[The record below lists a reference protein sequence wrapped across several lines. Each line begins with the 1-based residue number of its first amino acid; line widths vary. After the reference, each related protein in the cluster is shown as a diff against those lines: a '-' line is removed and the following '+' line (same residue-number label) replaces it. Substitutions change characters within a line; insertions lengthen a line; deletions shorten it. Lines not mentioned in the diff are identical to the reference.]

1 MRHMSLKWIDMN
13 LKQHCLAAIACAAVC
28 LVHSSVCAAQTP
40 EQQKMW
46 DAQRAQAQA
55 DAKVKADKLAAQRA
69 ARKADPMAWVR
80 TLNPL
85 TAGGWQFRSVASD
98 GSWASFGTEH
108 QLKRSGHLV
117 TAWLRQEYPEPQ
129 RSNSGGVYLSYVEKI
144 QYDCANE
151 RARALL
157 IIYYSD
163 NNITGSEESD
173 ATDVKQAVWVP
184 IVPGTPGESIYQ
196 WACAAGNA
204 KTHS

>member
-1 MRHMSLKWIDMN
+1 MQFMMLN
-13 LKQHCLAAIACAAVC
+13 V
-28 LVHSSVCAAQTP
+28 SSVFGGTLTAACLLLGGTCVAQTP

-55 DAKVKADKLAAQRA
+55 DQKAKTENLAAQRA
-69 ARKADPMAWVR
+69 ARKADPMAWVHS
-80 TLNPL
+80 LNPL
-85 TAGGWQFRSVASD
+85 GAGGWQFRSVAPD
-98 GSWASFGTEH
+98 GSWASFSTEH

-117 TAWLRQEYPEPQ
+117 TAWLRQEYPEAQ
-129 RSNSGGVYLSYVEKI
+129 RSNSGNIYLSYVEKI

-157 IIYYSD
+157 IIYYSE

-184 IVPGTPGESIYQ
+184 IVPGTPSESIYQ
-196 WACAAGNA
+196 WACDAGNA
-204 KTHS
+204 KSK

>member
-1 MRHMSLKWIDMN
+1 MN
-13 LKQHCLAAIACAAVC
+13 SNYRRLIAGTVAAGACLLLGA
-28 LVHSSVCAAQTP
+28 VCAAQTP

-55 DAKVKADKLAAQRA
+55 GEKVRAEKLAAQRA

-85 TAGGWQFRSVASD
+85 AAGGWQFRSVAPD
-98 GSWASFGTEH
+98 GSWASFSTEH

-117 TAWLRQEYPEPQ
+117 TAWLREEYPEPQ

-151 RARALL
+151 RARALM
-157 IIYYSD
+157 IIYYSE
-163 NNITGSEESD
+163 NNMTGSEESE
-173 ATDVKQAVWVP
+173 ATDVKQAAWVP
-184 IVPGTPGESIYQ
+184 IVPGTPSEDIYE
-196 WACAAGNA
+196 WACQAANLRN
-204 KTHS
+204 K

>member
-1 MRHMSLKWIDMN
+1 MMQRYFRL
-13 LKQHCLAAIACAAVC
+13 LAAVIGACP
-28 LVHSSVCAAQTP
+28 LHGGICAAQTP

-55 DAKVKADKLAAQRA
+55 EERAKAERLGAQRA
-69 ARKADPMAWVR
+69 ARKADPMAWVH

-85 TAGGWQFRSVASD
+85 SAGGWQFRSVAPD
-98 GSWASFGTEH
+98 GSWASFSTEH
-108 QLKRSGHLV
+108 QMKRSGHLV

-129 RSNSGGVYLSYVEKI
+129 RSNSGGIYLSYVEKI

-157 IIYYSD
+157 IIYYSE

-184 IVPGTPGESIYQ
+184 IVPGTASENIYQ
-196 WACAAGNA
+196 WACEPGG
-204 KTHS
+204 KTH

>member
-1 MRHMSLKWIDMN
+1 MNAMTRTNCLFIAALVSGSLLMLGGI
-13 LKQHCLAAIACAAVC
+13 CR
-28 LVHSSVCAAQTP
+28 AQTP

-55 DAKVKADKLAAQRA
+55 DEKVRSETLAAQRA

-80 TLNPL
+80 TLNPM
-85 TAGGWQFRSVASD
+85 TAGGWQFRAVAAD
-98 GSWASFGTEH
+98 GSWASFSTER
-108 QLKRSGHLV
+108 QMKRSGHLV

-129 RSNSGGVYLSYVEKI
+129 RSDGGSVYFSYVEKL

-157 IIYYSD
+157 IIYYSE
-163 NNITGSEESD
+163 NNITGSEESN

-184 IVPGTPGESIYQ
+184 IVPGTPGENIYQ
-196 WACAAGNA
+196 WACDAANGK
-204 KTHS
+204 KTRS

>member
-1 MRHMSLKWIDMN
+1 MN
-13 LKQHCLAAIACAAVC
+13 PKYRCFIAGSFAAACLLQSA
-28 LVHSSVCAAQTP
+28 VCAAQTP

-55 DAKVKADKLAAQRA
+55 DEKVRAEKLATQRA
-69 ARKADPMAWVR
+69 ARKADPMAWVN

-85 TAGGWQFRSVASD
+85 TAGGWQFRSVAPD
-98 GSWASFGTEH
+98 GSWASFSTEH

-129 RSNSGGVYLSYVEKI
+129 RSNNGGVYLSYVEKI
-144 QYDCANE
+144 QYDCTHE
-151 RARALL
+151 QARALL
-157 IIYYSD
+157 IIYYSE

-196 WACAAGNA
+196 WACRAGKDKSNP
-204 KTHS
+204 

>member
-1 MRHMSLKWIDMN
+1 MN
-13 LKQHCLAAIACAAVC
+13 AMNPKSRCLLAGALAAVC
-28 LVHSSVCAAQTP
+28 LLHSALGTAQTP
-40 EQQKMW
+40 EQQKLW
-46 DAQRAQAQA
+46 DAQRAQVQA
-55 DAKVKADKLAAQRA
+55 DEKARAEKLAAQRA
-69 ARKADPMAWVR
+69 ARKADPMSWVR
-80 TLNPL
+80 TLNSL
-85 TAGGWQFRSVASD
+85 AAGGWQFRSVAPD
-98 GSWASFGTEH
+98 GSWASFSTEH

-129 RSNSGGVYLSYVEKI
+129 RSNGGGIYLSYVEKI

-157 IIYYSD
+157 IIYYSE

-184 IVPGTPGESIYQ
+184 IVPGTPSEDIYQ
-196 WACAAGNA
+196 WACEAGNA

>member
-1 MRHMSLKWIDMN
+1 MKTMALKHRRLIAGT
-13 LKQHCLAAIACAAVC
+13 LTAAACLLHGAICV
-28 LVHSSVCAAQTP
+28 AQTP

-55 DAKVKADKLAAQRA
+55 DEKARTEKLAAQRA
-69 ARKADPMAWVR
+69 ARKADPMSWAR

-85 TAGGWQFRSVASD
+85 AAGGWQFRSVASD
-98 GSWASFGTEH
+98 GSWASFSTEH

-129 RSNSGGVYLSYVEKI
+129 RSNSGGIYLSYVEKI

-157 IIYYSD
+157 IIYYSE

-184 IVPGTPGESIYQ
+184 IVPGTPSESIYQ
-196 WACAAGNA
+196 WSCEAGNGKA
-204 KTHS
+204 HP

>member
-1 MRHMSLKWIDMN
+1 M
-13 LKQHCLAAIACAAVC
+13 AAVISASF
-28 LVHSSVCAAQTP
+28 LLGEICAAQTP

-55 DAKVKADKLAAQRA
+55 EQQTKAERLASQRA
-69 ARKADPMAWVR
+69 ARKADPMAWVK

-85 TAGGWQFRSVASD
+85 TAGGWQFRSVAPD
-98 GSWASFGTEH
+98 GSWASFSTEH
-108 QLKRSGHLV
+108 QMKRSGHLV
-117 TAWLRQEYPEPQ
+117 TAWLRQEYPEAQ
-129 RSNSGGVYLSYVEKI
+129 RSNNGGIYSSYVEKI

-157 IIYYSD
+157 IIYYSE

-184 IVPGTPGESIYQ
+184 IVPGTPSENIYQ
-196 WACAAGNA
+196 WACETARKAR
-204 KTHS
+204 

>member
-1 MRHMSLKWIDMN
+1 MTAMN
-13 LKQHCLAAIACAAVC
+13 PKYHCLIAGALVAFC
-28 LVHSSVCAAQTP
+28 LLRSAFCVAQTP

-55 DAKVKADKLAAQRA
+55 DEKTRAEKLASQRA
-69 ARKADPMAWVR
+69 ARKADPMSWVR

-85 TAGGWQFRSVASD
+85 TEGGWQFRSVAPD
-98 GSWASFGTEH
+98 GSWASFSTEH

-129 RSNSGGVYLSYVEKI
+129 RSNSGGIYWSYVEKI
-144 QYDCANE
+144 QYDCSNE

-157 IIYYSD
+157 IIYYSE

-173 ATDVKQAVWVP
+173 ATDVKQAIWVP
-184 IVPGTPGESIYQ
+184 IVPGTPSENIYH
-196 WACAAGNA
+196 WACAAGSSKA
-204 KTHS
+204 R

>member
-1 MRHMSLKWIDMN
+1 MTAMN
-13 LKQHCLAAIACAAVC
+13 PKYLCLFAGALAGVC
-28 LVHSSVCAAQTP
+28 LLQSAICAAQTP
-40 EQQKMW
+40 EQQKLW

-55 DAKVKADKLAAQRA
+55 DEKARAEKLAAQRA

-85 TAGGWQFRSVASD
+85 TAGGWQFRSVAPD

-129 RSNSGGVYLSYVEKI
+129 RSNSGGIYLSYVEKI

-157 IIYYSD
+157 IIYYSE

-184 IVPGTPGESIYQ
+184 IVPGTPSENIYQ
-196 WACAAGNA
+196 WACAAGNT

>member
-1 MRHMSLKWIDMN
+1 MTAMN
-13 LKQHCLAAIACAAVC
+13 PKQHRLAAGALAAVV
-28 LVHSSVCAAQTP
+28 LVQSALCAAQTP

-46 DAQRAQAQA
+46 DAQRAQTQA
-55 DAKVKADKLAAQRA
+55 DEKTRAEKLASQRA
-69 ARKADPMAWVR
+69 ARKADPMSWVG

-85 TAGGWQFRSVASD
+85 AAGGWQFRSVAPD
-98 GSWASFGTEH
+98 GSWASFSTEH

-117 TAWLRQEYPEPQ
+117 TAWLRQEYPEAQ
-129 RSNSGGVYLSYVEKI
+129 RSASGGIYLSYVEKL

-157 IIYYSD
+157 IIYYSE

-184 IVPGTPGESIYQ
+184 IVPGTPGENIYQ

-204 KTHS
+204 KAHS